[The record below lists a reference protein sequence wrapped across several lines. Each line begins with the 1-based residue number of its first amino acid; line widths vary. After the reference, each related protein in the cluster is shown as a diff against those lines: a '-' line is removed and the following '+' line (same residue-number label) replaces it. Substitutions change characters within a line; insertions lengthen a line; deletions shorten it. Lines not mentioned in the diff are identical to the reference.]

1 MEDHVGFGALAE
13 ALQDLESQGFERI
26 LIVVSEAGWR
36 RFTAGGDYPLFTKRT
51 THLFTSFS
59 PNPDFSEILAGVE
72 VMKEFTPDLLVA
84 IGGGSP
90 IDVAKMIKAIR
101 FTKEPYDPDQ
111 PELVKPSGEGPP
123 LVAIATTSGS
133 GAEAT
138 QFAVFYV
145 NRTKKQSMTH
155 PTARPEMAV
164 VDPEMTYHL
173 PPAITASSG
182 LDALAQGVE
191 AFWSSNTTPEAQEY
205 ATATIKYALDNLYNA
220 VHNPAPD
227 NRYHMA
233 QAAYLSGKAINI
245 TRTTLPHAL
254 GYHLTTTYGIPH
266 GHAVALT
273 IPYFFRLNFDA
284 SLAVNSPLGPEGQRQ
299 NMERLVALMGQ
310 KTGDDCF
317 VFWRN
322 LMTACGLPSTL
333 REIGVDSEDK
343 VRAFVA
349 SVDFAKTKNHLVAI
363 PADTLVQFILANP

>member
-1 MEDHVGFGALAE
+1 MQDHVGFGALAE
-13 ALQDLESQGFERI
+13 AFQELENKGFKRI
-26 LIVVSEAGWR
+26 LVVVSEAVWR
-36 RFTAGGDYPLFTKRT
+36 RFNAAGEYPFFTNRSTRLFPG
-51 THLFTSFS
+51 FS

-90 IDVAKMIKAIR
+90 IDVAKMMKAIR

-145 NRTKKQSMTH
+145 NHTKKQSLAH
-155 PTARPEMAV
+155 PTARPKMAV
-164 VDPEMTYHL
+164 VDPEMTYNL

-191 AFWSSNTTPEAQEY
+191 AFWASNTTPEAQEF

-220 VHNPAPD
+220 VHSPAPD

-245 TRTTLPHAL
+245 TRTTMSHAL

-273 IPYFFRLNFDA
+273 IPYFFRLNLDPT
-284 SLAVNSPLGPEGQRQ
+284 LTVNSPLGPEGQLR
-299 NMERLVALMGQ
+299 NMERLVGLMGQ

-322 LMTACGLPSTL
+322 LMTACGLAPTL
-333 REIGVDSEDK
+333 REVGVDTEDK
-343 VRAFVA
+343 VRAFVS
-349 SVDFAKTKNHLVAI
+349 SVDMAKTKNHPVAI